1 MILYVNDNEAMML
14 LPQSIDFDYLQAKG
28 NETIENFN
36 LNNLKFIISSIILK
50 SVFYSIKENVAQYK
64 KESRISS
71 KYWFKFL
78 QKDYPRYIDLLLDEK
93 IIFRKPYGER
103 IFFGYA
109 FYKKYEFSRIYA
121 EVIYFE
127 KYHSKIEIKYKNS
140 VLNLKLLPSF
150 AYIFLYSSL
159 LNIVELTSKFNS
171 L

>member
-71 KYWFKFL
+71 KYWFKFNS
-78 QKDYPRYIDLLLDEK
+78 
-93 IIFRKPYGER
+93 IIF
-103 IFFGYA
+103 
-109 FYKKYEFSRIYA
+109 
-121 EVIYFE
+121 
-127 KYHSKIEIKYKNS
+127 
-140 VLNLKLLPSF
+140 
-150 AYIFLYSSL
+150 
-159 LNIVELTSKFNS
+159 
-171 L
+171 

>member
-78 QKDYPRYIDLLLDEK
+78 QKDYPKYINLLINEK
-93 IIFRKPYGER
+93 IVFRKSYSEGR
-103 IFFGYA
+103 CFGYA
-109 FYKKYEFSRIYA
+109 FYK
-121 EVIYFE
+121 
-127 KYHSKIEIKYKNS
+127 
-140 VLNLKLLPSF
+140 P
-150 AYIFLYSSL
+150 
-159 LNIVELTSKFNS
+159 
-171 L
+171 